1 MEKLKVGV
9 YKRKSL
15 ENVSTSDAAIKE
27 LLEGHSEWEVVA
39 EYEDIAK
46 KGDMQ
51 CPGVKAMLNDCREG
65 KIKLVVVNALSAFAR
80 EREVAF
86 GIIDV
91 LKENH
96 VNIYSVT
103 DKIDTLDPTGWLQ
116 LYRLK

>member
-1 MEKLKVGV
+1 MEKLKVGI

-15 ENVSTSDAAIKE
+15 ENVSTSDVAIKE
-27 LLEGHSEWEVVA
+27 LLEEHSEWEVVA

-46 KGDMQ
+46 KGDIQ
-51 CPGVKAMLNDCREG
+51 CPGVKVLLNDCREG
-65 KIKLVVVNALSAFAR
+65 KINLVVVNALSAFAR

-86 GIIDV
+86 EIIDV

-103 DKIDTLDPTGWLQ
+103 DKINTLDPTGWQQ
-116 LYRLK
+116 LYSLK